1 MLSEILALDKN
12 RDEREFCVRS
22 HAGNCGPNLQ
32 DDRSRSINWKFG
44 IQAELTLRASEFV
57 DKSKDCNLVR
67 LAKCAS
73 PMTPSKELLPMFNS
87 CRFERFP
94 RLSGSEPL
102 KLLLLRYKILNDLNP
117 PMDTGIGPEN
127 EFISRSRCSRC
138 LKLLN
143 QSGIGP

>member
-1 MLSEILALDKN
+1 MLSEILALDKC
-12 RDEREFCVRS
+12 RSEREFCVRS

-32 DDRSRSINWKFG
+32 DDRYRYFNWKFG
-44 IQAELTLRASEFV
+44 IQAELTLRASELV

-67 LAKCAS
+67 LAKCVS

-102 KLLLLRYKILNDLNP
+102 KLLLARPITLTDLNP
-117 PMDTGIGPEN
+117 PKDTGIGPEN
-127 EFISRSRCSRC
+127 ELPVRSRCSRC